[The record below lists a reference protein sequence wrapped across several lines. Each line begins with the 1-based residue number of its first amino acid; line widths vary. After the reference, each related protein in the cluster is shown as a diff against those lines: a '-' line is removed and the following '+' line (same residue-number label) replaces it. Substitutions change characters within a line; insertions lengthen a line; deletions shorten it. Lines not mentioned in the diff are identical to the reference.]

1 VSVASAIMRTALLIS
16 AVLSLALARADQPA
30 PIPRIGVLNVP
41 IEEFLRQALR
51 DLGYIEGK
59 NIAIESRRSSA
70 SERELQSLAS
80 ELVRSKVDV
89 IVTAG
94 SPTARAVLAAT
105 ATIPVVFSAGDPVA
119 TGLVTSLV
127 KPGGNATGVSV
138 LSTELMAKR
147 VDFLH
152 QLAPRARRVAC
163 LMNSSNPI
171 APLQLE
177 EAQKAAR
184 AFGMRLIALDARNE
198 AELDAELHKLPRL
211 SVDGFLVT
219 VDLFLMASKSKIA
232 RAVRKARLPAIYPYR
247 EYLGEGTLASYGPNL
262 NETARKLAAYVDKIL
277 KGAKP
282 GDLPIEQLSKYEL
295 VIDLRA
301 ARELNIKVPQELLY
315 RADEVIE

>member
-1 VSVASAIMRTALLIS
+1 MSVASAVIRS
-16 AVLSLALARADQPA
+16 AVLMGAVTLSALAHADHPA
-30 PIPRIGVLNVP
+30 SMPRIGVLNVP
-41 IEEFLRQALR
+41 IEQFLRQGLR
-51 DLGYIEGK
+51 ELGYVEGK
-59 NIAIESRRSSA
+59 NIIIESRRSDG
-70 SERELQSLAS
+70 SEQELQSLAA

-105 ATIPVVFSAGDPVA
+105 TTVPLVFSAGDPVS
-119 TGLVTSLV
+119 TGLVKSLV

-147 VDFLH
+147 VDLLH
-152 QLAPRARRVAC
+152 QIVPRVRRIVC
-163 LMNSSNPI
+163 LTNSSNPI
-171 APLQLE
+171 GPLQLE
-177 EAQKAAR
+177 EAQKAAH
-184 AFGMRLIALDARNE
+184 ALGIQLIALDAGVE
-198 AELDAELHKLPRL
+198 AELDRALQQL
-211 SVDGFLVT
+211 SRSSADGFLVS
-219 VDLFLMASKSKIA
+219 VDLFLMANKSKIT
-232 RAVRKARLPAIYPYR
+232 RAVRKARLPAVYPYR
-247 EYLGEGTLASYGPNL
+247 EYLGAGTLASYGPDL

-315 RADEVIE
+315 RADEIIR